1 MAKKIPPQGTS
12 PPGEENVLVNSK
24 EGSAELDIIT
34 QAASA
39 ISIQEFA
46 PKEFELL
53 VSPHQVVAFIKTIA
67 NTHGIL
73 DSQAFVATSLLFL
86 KGAANKSAP
95 AEMSVEIV
103 ADDGTKVSI
112 TKIDLE
118 CACYHVLKNKFLRRI
133 AEAMGDKISTYAAAN
148 SLSGDLANRLNNAAI
163 AKGESPLNTNERAW
177 SNSFC
182 QKLPNL
188 QAKAGDRIAILLADD
203 YKQRFESKK
212 GKKDKVSKKGED
224 LTPRKVRQGKPK
236 GKQEQVSEEKKASEK
251 KS

>member
-1 MAKKIPPQGTS
+1 
-12 PPGEENVLVNSK
+12 
-24 EGSAELDIIT
+24 
-34 QAASA
+34 
-39 ISIQEFA
+39 
-46 PKEFELL
+46 
-53 VSPHQVVAFIKTIA
+53 
-67 NTHGIL
+67 
-73 DSQAFVATSLLFL
+73 
-86 KGAANKSAP
+86 
-95 AEMSVEIV
+95 
-103 ADDGTKVSI
+103 
-112 TKIDLE
+112 
-118 CACYHVLKNKFLRRI
+118 
-133 AEAMGDKISTYAAAN
+133 MGDKISTYAAAN